1 MITVAALFVLLWSHG
16 GLADIQAASAA
27 SRTPATVVAPRLS
40 AKVERDL
47 RARVSAWWVARER
60 RDHQQMY
67 GLFEPTYRKQVTF
80 ADFLKE
86 SAVRSRFDIADTR
99 VEAVVPETVD
109 RVRVMVNMET
119 RLPRSA
125 GSTRDGGRHLGPRLG
140 QVVQGPRGRQTTVH
154 NRSLTRSSPLGRRST
169 T

>member
-99 VEAVVPETVD
+99 VEDVIPETVD
-109 RVRVMVNMET
+109 RVRVMVDMET
-119 RLPRSA
+119 RLPRLPA
-125 GSTRDGGRHLGPRLG
+125 GRVTAEDTWVRVSGKWFK
-140 QVVQGPRGRQTTVH
+140 VH
-154 NRSLTRSSPLGRRST
+154 EDVTLPFVTAR
-169 T
+169 